1 MVVLQLTALLLVTA
15 LCFDGTLSSHMA
27 LQQAPA
33 RAAVYGTIDPPASHQ
48 ALPEVVV
55 SVATHDSQGSHR
67 LYTTHATVDMTG
79 GVLRWVAYLRPTAGG
94 SAEFAIHATLAG
106 ERGAGGTTTLWHVVF
121 GDVWLCTGQSNMAVA
136 LGQSLDREDV
146 LAKVKSSHA
155 LGGVRF
161 LTGEQE
167 LGPSFSSTVSNSSWR
182 SARAGT
188 AGATG
193 PSSDAASPFSGPLF
207 SLCGVCW
214 FFAQALIGEFEAA
227 GRTPQQLGLV
237 CAAAGG
243 TPIEQWLPPPT
254 SCRYTA
260 RVTGEDFERRLV
272 PFMRMTLKGWL
283 WYQGEYNLGAAHI
296 SGSSAGGY
304 GYGCML
310 PELVRKWRARW
321 SEVPGTTAV
330 DAPFGVATVAAN
342 GGWMGARDFGGFRH
356 AQTANYGTLPNP
368 QMPNT
373 FLAQGY
379 DAVDPWGERSPPDA
393 PDQPPGNLIWI
404 HPRNK
409 QVYGTRLA
417 RAAFGQVYGGQRAT
431 SGPTISSC
439 RVEQGGRQGVRRL
452 VLRFNATALRGEQLV
467 LQGYQPGRSLLQVLR
482 VREALCMQPV
492 QHCPGEPANL
502 SLRGTTCSGCGGCP
516 HRQRKTFCPKAFGPS
531 FEPHKVDLSDWTPV
545 HGSTLAY
552 MPPNEEWETQW
563 QPLNITPGAPFEI
576 VADLSPLDGGAV
588 HAVRYAW
595 GVKTDTEPEQSTQC
609 CENGDPQLL
618 LEGAQGRRDKAQP
631 RWSKPCRA
639 GLCPIVAS
647 GGLPANP
654 FIARIVDGRC
664 QCIPPQVCD

>member
-1 MVVLQLTALLLVTA
+1 
-15 LCFDGTLSSHMA
+15 MA

-33 RAAVYGTIDPPASHQ
+33 HAAVYGTIDLSASQPPNSTNQ
-48 ALPEVVV
+48 ELPAVVV
-55 SVATHDSQGSHR
+55 SVATHDSQGIQR
-67 LYTTHATVDMTG
+67 LYSTRATVDMSDG
-79 GVLRWVAYLRPTAGG
+79 ELRWIAYLTPTAGG
-94 SAEFAIHATLAG
+94 PAEFAIHATLAG
-106 ERGAGGTTTLWHVVF
+106 ERAAGGTTLWHVVF
-121 GDVWLCTGQSNMAVA
+121 GDIWLCAGQSNMALA
-136 LGQSLDREDV
+136 LRQSLNREDV
-146 LAKVKSSHA
+146 LAKLWSSHA

-161 LTGEQE
+161 LSGEQE
-167 LGPSFSSTVSNSSWR
+167 PGPSFSSTVSNSSWR

-193 PSSDAASPFSGPLF
+193 LPTFASAFSGPLF

-227 GRTPQQLGLV
+227 GRTPPQLGLV
-237 CAAAGG
+237 CAASGG
-243 TPIEQWLPPPT
+243 TQIEEWLPPP
-254 SCRYTA
+254 SRCRYTTP
-260 RVTGEDFERRLV
+260 VTGHHFEKRLV
-272 PFMRMTLKGWL
+272 PFTRMTLKGWL

-321 SEVPGTTAV
+321 SEVNGTTAV

-379 DAVDPWGERSPPDA
+379 DVTDPWGQRSPPDA
-393 PDQPPGNLIWI
+393 PDQPPGNMVWI

-409 QVYGTRLA
+409 QIYGTRLA

-431 SGPTISSC
+431 SGPTVSSC
-439 RVEQGGRQGVRRL
+439 RVEQGGSQGGRRL
-452 VLRFNATALRGEQLV
+452 VLTFNATALRGEQLV

-482 VREALCMQPV
+482 VRKALCMQPV
-492 QHCPGEPANL
+492 QHCPNATAGNAA
-502 SLRGTTCSGCGGCP
+502 TCHAR
-516 HRQRKTFCPKAFGPS
+516 HRQYFCPAAFGPG
-531 FEPHKVDLSDWTPV
+531 FEPRKVDLSAWTPV
-545 HGSTLAY
+545 RGPMLGY
-552 MPPNEEWETQW
+552 LPPSDEWDTQW

-595 GVKTDTEPEQSTQC
+595 GVKTDTELEQSTQC

-618 LEGAQGRRDKAQP
+618 LEGAQRRKDKAQP
-631 RWSKPCRA
+631 TWSKPCRE

>member
-15 LCFDGTLSSHMA
+15 LRFDSTLSSHMA

-33 RAAVYGTIDPPASHQ
+33 RAAVYGTIDSWRIALDME
-48 ALPEVVV
+48 LPEVVV
-55 SVATHDSQGSHR
+55 SVASHDSQGTHR
-67 LYTTHATVDMTG
+67 LYTTHAMVNMTG

-94 SAEFAIHATLAG
+94 SAEFAIHAG
-106 ERGAGGTTTLWHVVF
+106 ERGDGGGTTLWHVVF

-136 LGQSLDREDV
+136 LRQSLNREDV
-146 LAKVKSSHA
+146 LAKMKSSHA

-161 LTGEQE
+161 LSGEQVP
-167 LGPSFSSTVSNSSWR
+167 GPSFISASILSRVSNSSWR

-193 PSSDAASPFSGPLF
+193 PSSDAAGPFDGPLF

-227 GRTPQQLGLV
+227 GRTPPQLGLV

-260 RVTGEDFERRLV
+260 RVTGEDFERRLT
-272 PFMRMTLKGWL
+272 PFTRMTLKGWI
-283 WYQGEYNLGAAHI
+283 WYQGEFNLGSQHI

-310 PELVRKWRARW
+310 PELVRKWRAMW

-379 DAVDPWGERSPPDA
+379 DVTDPWGQRSPPDA
-393 PDQPPGNLIWI
+393 PDQPPGSMVWI

-439 RVEQGGRQGVRRL
+439 RVEQGGSQGGRRL

-467 LQGYQPGRSLLQVLR
+467 LQSYQPGRSLLQVLR
-482 VREALCMQPV
+482 VRKALCMQPV
-492 QHCPGEPANL
+492 QHCPNATASNAA
-502 SLRGTTCSGCGGCP
+502 TCHAH
-516 HRQRKTFCPKAFGPS
+516 HRQYFCPAAFGPG
-531 FEPHKVDLSDWTPV
+531 FEPRKVDLAEWTPV
-545 HGSTLAY
+545 RGY
-552 MPPNEEWETQW
+552 MLGYLPPSGEWDTQW

-576 VADLSPLDGGAV
+576 VADLDGGAI

-609 CENGDPQLL
+609 CENSDPQLL
-618 LEGAQGRRDKAQP
+618 VEGAQARKNKVLLS
-631 RWSKPCRA
+631 WSKPCRA